1 MFLFLFQ
8 LALAEDNWVA
18 TDSDMKRWPD
28 AEIVTG
34 SLAVGDKVEVVFRDA
49 KLVRV
54 RKGSDFGWVSP
65 SVLSASEVAA
75 PAATMDLGGLSLPPL
90 DLPGL
95 GGE

>member
-1 MFLFLFQ
+1 MFQ
-8 LALAEDNWVA
+8 IALAEDNWVA
-18 TDSDMKRWPD
+18 TASDMKRWPD

-34 SLAVGDKVEVVFRDA
+34 ALAVGDKVEVVFRDA

-65 SVLSASEVAA
+65 AVLSATEVAA
-75 PAATMDLGGLSLPPL
+75 PSGGLGLGGLSLPPL

-95 GGE
+95 SGE